1 MGGENLPMESLFEAT
16 PDPVVAYVHE
26 DGGFRATA
34 ANAAFH
40 DVFAPEEPVEGRELE
55 AVLHT
60 GKEGSFVDRI
70 DGGNAE
76 TVVTHPADDR
86 TFRLRAVS
94 ADNGDA
100 GYAVYTETAGESER
114 IRELEERI
122 ERLDQL
128 VSVVV
133 HDLRNPLE
141 VAEIRLEA
149 AQQTGEGEHFEKVA
163 AAHDRID
170 ELIDDLRETA
180 RDWDEIGETEPLD
193 VEDAVR
199 TAWEGVVTEEATLEV
214 TEGLGEVTADPEGFR
229 RLLENLFRN
238 AVEHGSTRPPPS
250 DGDAVEHGST
260 SSQPGAD
267 DIAERRS
274 AGDRTS
280 SDGAVDHGGST
291 VRVRVGPL
299 EDGTGFYVSDDGP
312 GVPVENREEV
322 FDVGFTT
329 RSEGDGL
336 GLAIVE
342 GIASAHDWTVTI
354 TESERGGARFE
365 IGVDPGATGG

>member
-1 MGGENLPMESLFEAT
+1 MEGENLPTESLFDVT
-16 PDPVVAYVHE
+16 PDPVVAYVHG
-26 DGGFRATA
+26 DGGARATA
-34 ANAAFH
+34 ANTAFH
-40 DVFAPEEPVEGRELE
+40 EAFDPEEPVEGRKLE

-60 GKEGSFVDRI
+60 GDAGSFVDRI
-70 DGGNAE
+70 DGGDAE
-76 TVVTHPADDR
+76 TVVAHPADDDR
-86 TFRLRAVS
+86 ALRLRAVS
-94 ADNGDA
+94 TDDGAA
-100 GYAVYTETAGESER
+100 GYAVYTEAAGGSKR
-114 IRELEERI
+114 VRELEERI
-122 ERLDQL
+122 DRLDQL

-149 AQQTGEGEHFEKVA
+149 ARQTGEGEHFEKIA

-180 RDWDEIGETEPLD
+180 RDWDEIGETERLD

-199 TAWEGVVTEEATLEV
+199 TAWEGVVTEEATLDV
-214 TEGLGEVTADPEGFR
+214 ADGLGEVTADPEAFR

-238 AVEHGSTRPPPS
+238 AV
-250 DGDAVEHGST
+250 
-260 SSQPGAD
+260 
-267 DIAERRS
+267 
-274 AGDRTS
+274 
-280 SDGAVDHGGST
+280 DHGGSA
-291 VRVRVGPL
+291 VSVRVGPL
-299 EDGTGFYVSDDGP
+299 EEGAGFYVGDDGP
-312 GVPVENREEV
+312 GIPAENREEV

-354 TESERGGARFE
+354 TENEDGGARFE
-365 IGVDPGATGG
+365 ISPGA